1 MISNS
6 SKIRTALSSPRAIA
20 VAGASELEGGNYYGA
35 RVLANLVQGGAR
47 AQIYPVNPRLAGT
60 RLHELPVYSSLSD
73 LPTTPD
79 LVFVVTPTKF
89 VIPTLEEAAGMGV
102 ATAVVVTA
110 ESGNED
116 ERRIFRERVAQIARS
131 SGMRI
136 IGPNSMGVM
145 NGMLSLNGS
154 FASGTANGRVP
165 PGSIAC
171 LSQSG
176 ATLSAMLQWFGD
188 SSVGFSWMIST
199 GDESATGI
207 EPLMEAMVDD
217 PEVRSIMLF
226 LEGVSDGAAFRR
238 AALGARIAGKPV
250 TMLQVGKSGKGRE
263 AVASHTG
270 RVAGTREVFSGLARE
285 TGIIETEGFV
295 EFFATARTLS
305 QRPTRRNNLPRN
317 RRAALL
323 SVSGGA
329 ASLGADQIYSMGW
342 ELPGFSAVTTAALME
357 ATGQPGVHNP
367 ADLGGVWRNPDK
379 MTKAITTIAK
389 DEGTDTIFI
398 SMGAGGVFAQA
409 VAEAIVRGADAVT
422 QDVFVAWVGMTDV
435 VHKTFDRASVPAF
448 HDLPLAVAAAEACAK
463 FSQNQRDVAQ
473 AAELIDVLAQA
484 PAAAPRTAGGSGHW
498 TVTEALSDLKEAGLP
513 CAAFDVVASLDSGEI
528 GAAASRIGFPVV
540 LKLSSPDL
548 NHKSDEGGVAVGLK
562 DMKAVEA
569 AAAAF
574 EDIAHRLRLN
584 HVRVL
589 VQKMERG
596 IELLVGIKRDPS
608 FGLVLVTGLGGTL
621 AELHSEVAAT
631 VLPTTRA
638 MLSDLLSRNNRVNAL
653 LDGYRGQLGA
663 NREALLSFLE
673 AFARW
678 AEEKG
683 EALQEVDLN
692 PVMVSGDHISIV
704 DARVVWN

>member
-6 SKIRTALSSPRAIA
+6 STIRTALSSPKVIA
-20 VAGASELEGGNYYGA
+20 VAGASELQGGNYYGA

-47 AQIYPVNPRLAGT
+47 AQIYPVNPRLAGS
-60 RLHELPVYSSLSD
+60 RLHELPVYGSLSD

-89 VIPTLEEAAGMGV
+89 VIPTLEEAAGIGV

-110 ESGNED
+110 ESGSED
-116 ERRIFRERVAQIARS
+116 ERRIFRDKVAQIASS

-154 FASGTANGRVP
+154 FASGTADGRIP

-176 ATLSAMLQWFGD
+176 ATLSAMLQWFGY

-226 LEGVSDGAAFRR
+226 LEGVGDGAAFRR

-250 TMLQVGKSGKGRE
+250 TMLQVGKSDKGRE

-285 TGIIETEGFV
+285 TGIIETQSFV

-305 QRPTRRNNLPRN
+305 QRPTRRDNLPRN

-342 ELPGFSAVTTAALME
+342 ELPGFSAETTAALMQ

-367 ADLGGVWRNPDK
+367 ADLGGVWRNPSK

-389 DEGTDTIFI
+389 DEDIDTIFI

-409 VAEAIVRGADAVT
+409 VAEAIATGADAVT
-422 QDVFVAWVGMTDV
+422 QDVYVAWVGMTDI
-435 VHKTFDRASVPAF
+435 VHKTLDQASVPAF

-463 FSQNQRDVAQ
+463 FSQYQRDVAQ

-484 PAAAPRTAGGSGHW
+484 PAAPLSTGRLGLS

-513 CAAFDVVASLDSGEI
+513 CAAFDVVASLDAQEI
-528 GAAASRIGFPVV
+528 GAAAARIGFPVV
-540 LKLSSPDL
+540 LKLSSPNL
-548 NHKSDEGGVAVGLK
+548 NHKSDEGGVVVGLK
-562 DMKAVEA
+562 DIQAVETA
-569 AAAAF
+569 VAAF
-574 EDIAHRLRLN
+574 EDIAHRLGLN

-589 VQKMERG
+589 VQNMERG

-621 AELHSEVAAT
+621 AELHSEIATT

-653 LDGYRGQLGA
+653 LDGYRGQAGVD
-663 NREALLSFLE
+663 REALLSFLE
-673 AFARW
+673 AFIRW
-678 AEEKG
+678 AQEKD

-692 PVMVSGDHISIV
+692 PVMVSGGHISIV